1 MRPIFLVVD
10 PPDPEAL
17 STRKLVLES
26 AKFNVLTAF
35 AMQEAKEI
43 LDMVPVHAAI
53 VHERAC
59 VDQDPARM
67 VAELKAQRP
76 ETKIMVLSPSPGG
89 IKGADHVL
97 SSHDPIELVRLLQ
110 KTFKIPEDPTALE
123 PEPSRRQKP
132 SKGS

>member
-35 AMQEAKEI
+35 AMPEAEEI
-43 LDMVPVHAAI
+43 MDYVPLHAAI

-59 VDQDPARM
+59 VDQDPAQM
-67 VAELKAQRP
+67 VAKLKAKHP
-76 ETKIMVLSPSPGG
+76 ETPIIVLAPNPGG
-89 IKGADHVL
+89 IPQADYVL

-110 KTFKIPEDPTALE
+110 KMFKIPEDPTALE

-132 SKGS
+132 GKRS

>member
-35 AMQEAKEI
+35 SMEEAKEI
-43 LDMVPVHAAI
+43 IESVPVQASV

-59 VDQDPARM
+59 GDTEPSEI
-67 VAELKAQRP
+67 VAQLKSRRP
-76 ETKIMVLSPSPGG
+76 ETPVVVLAPSPGG
-89 IKGADHVL
+89 INGADHVL

-110 KTFKIPEDPTALE
+110 EMFDIPHDPTALE
-123 PEPSRRQKP
+123 PEPPRRRT
-132 SKGS
+132 S